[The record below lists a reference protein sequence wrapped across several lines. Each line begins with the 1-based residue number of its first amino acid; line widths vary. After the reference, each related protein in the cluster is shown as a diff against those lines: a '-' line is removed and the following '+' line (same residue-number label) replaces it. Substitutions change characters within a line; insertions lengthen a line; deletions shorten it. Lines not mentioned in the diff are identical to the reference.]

1 MAALHVTKDNFK
13 SEVLQSSVP
22 VLVDFTASWC
32 GPCRHMA
39 PVVDELSDDYSG
51 KAKVAKLDVDEC
63 NDIARQY
70 GVMSVPTFMV
80 FKGGEVVGKNMGA
93 MPKQRLSGMLDSAL

>member
-1 MAALHVTKDNFK
+1 MAALHVTKDNFQ
-13 SEVLQSSVP
+13 SEILNSNVP
-22 VLVDFTASWC
+22 VLVDFSASWC

-39 PVVDELSDDYSG
+39 PVVDELSEEMAG

-63 NDIARQY
+63 NDIARKY

-80 FKGGEVVGKNMGA
+80 FKNGEVVAKNMGA
-93 MPKQRLSGMLDSAL
+93 MPKQRLSTMLDKAL

>member
-1 MAALHVTKDNFK
+1 MAALHVTNDNFQ
-13 SEVLQSSVP
+13 SEILNSNVP
-22 VLVDFTASWC
+22 VLVDFSASWC

-39 PVVDELSDDYSG
+39 PVVDELSDELAG

-63 NDIARQY
+63 NEIARKY

-80 FKGGEVVGKNMGA
+80 FKNGEVVGKTMGA
-93 MPKQRLSGMLDSAL
+93 MPKQRLNSLVGKAL